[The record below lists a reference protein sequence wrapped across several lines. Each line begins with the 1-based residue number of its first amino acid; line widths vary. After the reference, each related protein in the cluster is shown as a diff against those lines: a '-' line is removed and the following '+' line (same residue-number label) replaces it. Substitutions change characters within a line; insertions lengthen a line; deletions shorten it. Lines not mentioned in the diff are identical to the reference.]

1 LNYIKVVELPEK
13 LSVQAFFETHLHWR
27 NKQVQEQMLLVF
39 AGAYLDGTSKRLF
52 AANGL
57 EPQQIPLKG

>member
-1 LNYIKVVELPEK
+1 LKHN
-13 LSVQAFFETHLHWR
+13 LHWR
-27 NKQVQEQMLLVF
+27 NKQVQEQMLLQCT

-57 EPQQIPLKG
+57 EPQQIPIKGMMR